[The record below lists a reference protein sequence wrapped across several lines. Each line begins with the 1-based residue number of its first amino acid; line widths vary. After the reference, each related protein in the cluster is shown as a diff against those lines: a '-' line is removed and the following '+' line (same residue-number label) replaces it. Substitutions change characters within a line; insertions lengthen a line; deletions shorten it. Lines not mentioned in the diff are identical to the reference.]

1 MAAAGLQRWN
11 SRAAGGQFGR
21 SAGVAACSL
30 PSMRSNTRPPFPDS
44 RAWQRTSP
52 SGLPPAAPAPAPALA
67 AKAGP
72 RVQPPLQEV
81 LRGLD
86 ARELEGETVFD
97 QLFGPQPEGD
107 PRLPRL

>member
-1 MAAAGLQRWN
+1 M
-11 SRAAGGQFGR
+11 S
-21 SAGVAACSL
+21 
-30 PSMRSNTRPPFPDS
+30 
-44 RAWQRTSP
+44 
-52 SGLPPAAPAPAPALA
+52 APASATRS
-67 AKAGP
+67 GP

-97 QLFGPQPEGD
+97 QLFGPQPVGD